1 MYSNVNGLV
10 YNIGVYFLLILRWAL
25 VQTGGFFNIDIEYYL
40 AKSVWTYQYV
50 YTRYGKPLR
59 DFVNENTSEII
70 KYPYIAVK
78 DGDHVKLCFKPEN
91 TSDYDMIL
99 HETLDLSHRKIVVRL
114 IDGNVL
120 DNNAVDQ
127 DDNFELSSVH
137 LLGIKLY
144 ISNKEED
151 LVREYEIDFGNN
163 NFYIVGNTIFDRVF
177 IAYWLQRFYDITM
190 LPDDTYKLTFFDNN
204 INECNLEEPN
214 SITFFK
220 DTYAIHRH
228 DEDVTNDEIS

>member
-1 MYSNVNGLV
+1 MYSDVNGLV

-25 VQTGGFFNIDIEYYL
+25 LQIGVFFNIDIEYYL

-50 YTRYGKPLR
+50 YTRYGKPIR
-59 DFVNENTSEII
+59 DFINQNTSEII
-70 KYPYIAVK
+70 KNPYVAVK

-99 HETLDLSHRKIVVRL
+99 YETFDSPHRINVVRL
-114 IDGNVL
+114 ID
-120 DNNAVDQ
+120 DNNAVVQ

-204 INECNLEEPN
+204 IKECTLKEPN

-220 DTYAIHRH
+220 DTYAIRRD
-228 DEDVTNDEIS
+228 DEDVTNDELS